1 MKNSFRITIV
11 SFLTYFILS
20 AMLAPIGIIS
30 GPMADH
36 FDQSVSDATRQFA
49 WLTGGNLI
57 GAIIA
62 LFVFEYISLK
72 KLFVFTYGMIA
83 LALISFRAVEDL
95 NTVGYILAIVGFG
108 SGIGLAG
115 AAVTISRT
123 YEENRRASMLVITDA
138 CFSIAGFLTS
148 WIAACIVAQ
157 SLGWSLTY
165 QLLGIVSASIFGL
178 AIFSSFPA
186 VKLAQTTE
194 SIEPWP
200 ISIWLCVISM
210 FLYTLGQ
217 YSMLFWL
224 PNYAITQLAAPQI
237 QAGALVAQFW
247 LGMFLAQLFV
257 AWWVLK
263 IGVRRLV
270 GIAAAATF
278 IFSVPLWLYPNI
290 EGLTILSL
298 IWGFANLSLLKITLS
313 FATELVGVP
322 QARLVSLLLLGAT
335 VGTGVSPIVTSQIV
349 DWTSSHSVLIFGS
362 GCYFL
367 LATLLYAALKL
378 ARS

>member
-115 AAVTISRT
+115 AAVTRF
-123 YEENRRASMLVITDA
+123 DA
-138 CFSIAGFLTS
+138 C
-148 WIAACIVAQ
+148 
-157 SLGWSLTY
+157 
-165 QLLGIVSASIFGL
+165 
-178 AIFSSFPA
+178 
-186 VKLAQTTE
+186 
-194 SIEPWP
+194 
-200 ISIWLCVISM
+200 
-210 FLYTLGQ
+210 
-217 YSMLFWL
+217 
-224 PNYAITQLAAPQI
+224 NH
-237 QAGALVAQFW
+237 
-247 LGMFLAQLFV
+247 
-257 AWWVLK
+257 
-263 IGVRRLV
+263 RRLLQYR
-270 GIAAAATF
+270 GIFNVMDSCLYSGTVSRLEPYISATWNRQC
-278 IFSVPLWLYPNI
+278 IDLWTGDLFKLPSGKACSNNRI
-290 EGLTILSL
+290 DRAL
-298 IWGFANLSLLKITLS
+298 AN
-313 FATELVGVP
+313 
-322 QARLVSLLLLGAT
+322 
-335 VGTGVSPIVTSQIV
+335 
-349 DWTSSHSVLIFGS
+349 
-362 GCYFL
+362 
-367 LATLLYAALKL
+367 
-378 ARS
+378 